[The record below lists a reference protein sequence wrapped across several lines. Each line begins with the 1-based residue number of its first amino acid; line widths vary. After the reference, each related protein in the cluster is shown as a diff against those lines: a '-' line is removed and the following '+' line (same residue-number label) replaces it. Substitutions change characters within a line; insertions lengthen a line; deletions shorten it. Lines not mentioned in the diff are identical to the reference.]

1 MTELTVQ
8 ELAEIFGE
16 VVDLSGIQ
24 VSERAVLGQ
33 DIPLDSREM
42 LRVLSRIESRYR
54 IRLTPE
60 DVVSMKTLGDVLDAV
75 RRRAAKR

>member
-1 MTELTVQ
+1 MAELTVQ

-16 VVDLSGIQ
+16 VVDLSGIK
-24 VSERAVLGQ
+24 VRESAVLGQ

-60 DVVSMKTLGDVLDAV
+60 DVVRMKTFGDVLDAV
-75 RRRAAKR
+75 KRRAAKR